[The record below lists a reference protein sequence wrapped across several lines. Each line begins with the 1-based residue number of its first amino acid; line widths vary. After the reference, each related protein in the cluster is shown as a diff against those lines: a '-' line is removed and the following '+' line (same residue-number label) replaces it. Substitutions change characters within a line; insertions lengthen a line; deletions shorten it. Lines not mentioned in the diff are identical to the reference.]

1 MKQMVRSFDT
11 SPHRLLV
18 LVADTDEDLEDLVK
32 RAVAKGWDAS
42 IPSGREPETGLPSA
56 WLTKL
61 ASVQDQKL

>member
-1 MKQMVRSFDT
+1 MTQRVLSFDT

-18 LVADTDEDLEDLVK
+18 LVADTDEDLAALVN

-61 ASVQDQKL
+61 ASVQDQNL